1 MEVNLVWEGI
11 KFMFLGM
18 TTVLLFL
25 VLMIVLMG
33 YMSKIIQKYFP
44 EPQGVVETAS
54 GSTAQNADK
63 KKKIAAITA
72 AIMHHKKIGN

>member
-25 VLMIVLMG
+25 VLMIVTMS

-44 EPQGVVETAS
+44 EPQGAVET
-54 GSTAQNADK
+54 GSSSTQNADK
-63 KKKIAAITA
+63 TKKIAAITA
-72 AIMHHKKIGN
+72 AILHHKKIGN